1 MISVEG
7 LWKSYGSQVLLEGVS
22 FKVNQKERVGL
33 VGRNGHGKTTLMRII
48 AGLEE
53 PDTGTVIIPRNYRIG
68 YVTQHLDFTEATV
81 LAEGMKGLRG
91 DGRDQAWK
99 VEKVL
104 MGLGFSAED
113 MHRHPHEFSGGFQVR
128 LNLAKVIVSEP
139 DMLLLDEPTNYLD
152 ITSIRWIERF
162 LSSWPR
168 ELILITHDRTF
179 MDRIVT
185 HTMGIH
191 RRKVRKV
198 EGDTSKYYTQI
209 AQDEEVYERTRVNE
223 ERKRKEIEEFIAQFR
238 AKARLVG
245 LVQSRIR
252 LLEKQ
257 ERKEKLEKIETL
269 EFSFRSAPFHGKY
282 VLAARDVSFSYDA
295 AKPLI
300 QDFSLVVKPGERVC
314 IVGANGRG
322 KTTLLRLLAG
332 RLRPT
337 RGEVSVHPRAVFG
350 VYEQTNTFSLVPSR
364 TVEEEIMSASVDIDR
379 QRARGICGAMMFE
392 GDDALKKIE
401 VLSGG
406 EKSRVMLGKILATP
420 VNVLL
425 LDEPS
430 NHLDMESTDALLAA
444 LDSFEGAVVMVTHN
458 ELLLDAIA
466 DRLVVFRNGALEVFE
481 GGYDWFLRK
490 GGWGDDEEAAACS
503 RREAR
508 QHPDGGK
515 PSKKELRR
523 RRGEIVAERSRV
535 IGPIEKR
542 MAFVES
548 EIERLERRLA
558 CHNEELQS
566 ASFARD
572 GAKVVEV
579 SRLMHECEQ
588 AIEAFFGELEALHG
602 ELERHR
608 AAFEAQL
615 AGLED

>member
-252 LLEKQ
+252 
-257 ERKEKLEKIETL
+257 
-269 EFSFRSAPFHGKY
+269 
-282 VLAARDVSFSYDA
+282 
-295 AKPLI
+295 
-300 QDFSLVVKPGERVC
+300 
-314 IVGANGRG
+314 
-322 KTTLLRLLAG
+322 
-332 RLRPT
+332 
-337 RGEVSVHPRAVFG
+337 
-350 VYEQTNTFSLVPSR
+350 
-364 TVEEEIMSASVDIDR
+364 
-379 QRARGICGAMMFE
+379 
-392 GDDALKKIE
+392 
-401 VLSGG
+401 
-406 EKSRVMLGKILATP
+406 
-420 VNVLL
+420 
-425 LDEPS
+425 
-430 NHLDMESTDALLAA
+430 
-444 LDSFEGAVVMVTHN
+444 
-458 ELLLDAIA
+458 
-466 DRLVVFRNGALEVFE
+466 
-481 GGYDWFLRK
+481 
-490 GGWGDDEEAAACS
+490 
-503 RREAR
+503 
-508 QHPDGGK
+508 
-515 PSKKELRR
+515 
-523 RRGEIVAERSRV
+523 
-535 IGPIEKR
+535 
-542 MAFVES
+542 
-548 EIERLERRLA
+548 
-558 CHNEELQS
+558 
-566 ASFARD
+566 
-572 GAKVVEV
+572 
-579 SRLMHECEQ
+579 
-588 AIEAFFGELEALHG
+588 
-602 ELERHR
+602 
-608 AAFEAQL
+608 
-615 AGLED
+615 